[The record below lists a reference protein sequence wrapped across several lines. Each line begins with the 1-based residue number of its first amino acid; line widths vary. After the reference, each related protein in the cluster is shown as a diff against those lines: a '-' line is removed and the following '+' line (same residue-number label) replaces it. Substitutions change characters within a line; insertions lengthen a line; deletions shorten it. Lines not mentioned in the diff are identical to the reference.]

1 MPENIKQFVWLVSH
15 GSLPTNCVTRHVSN
29 DASCQ
34 RCGAIQETILHALRD
49 CSKARVVWNSF
60 NFTQLQQFDCDDLH
74 GWIKIHAMG
83 AHGILFLVV
92 CWFIWQARNEEVFS
106 DMTWGA
112 WRIQSQIPN
121 LIVSIDKSFGGQ
133 AQVKEPRFVTWTP
146 PIDNYV
152 KLNVDGSSLR
162 NPGPSG
168 YGGVIRN
175 KNGLIGFSGYCG
187 ITTNLN
193 AKIWLLLK
201 DFILLGEMGTK
212 RSFVNLI
219 LKCLLH
225 SLTKECCILILI
237 ENIRT
242 LVTRP
247 LKITFC
253 HTLREGN
260 ACADW
265 LAKFGANSDVGITSW
280 SSCPQQLST
289 TLLADAMGVLR
300 IRP

>member
-106 DMTWGA
+106 DMTWRA
-112 WRIQSQIPN
+112 WRIQSQIQN

-193 AKIWLLLK
+193 AKLLA
-201 DFILLGEMGTK
+201 IAQG
-212 RSFVNLI
+212 
-219 LKCLLH
+219 LH
-225 SLTKECCILILI
+225 LAWGNGYKEVICESDSQMSLTLIN
-237 ENIRT
+237 E
-242 LVTRP
+242 
-247 LKITFC
+247 
-253 HTLREGN
+253 
-260 ACADW
+260 
-265 LAKFGANSDVGITSW
+265 
-280 SSCPQQLST
+280 
-289 TLLADAMGVLR
+289 GVLHTH
-300 IRP
+300 PY